1 MKIKDNSVVIATT
14 AGLLAD
20 ILGEKLRDAY
30 FNVSIAATAEDL
42 AVRVRTA
49 FPKFV
54 FIEHCFYGIGTDAF
68 IQRMAKRYRAIHI
81 AVWAVSELKP
91 IAAARFIHAGAES
104 FFSMRET
111 NSKIDNALCL
121 ITGGRRYCPSDV
133 EAVIDRKCAFP
144 AIGEEL
150 TKREVDVMKL
160 TFKGKTNNDI
170 AKALLITV
178 HGVKFHKKN
187 IYRKCGGNTVG
198 DIFRFGLERGV
209 FDDEDF

>member
-1 MKIKDNSVVIATT
+1 MRDNSVVIATT
-14 AGLLAD
+14 AGLFAD

-121 ITGGRRYCPSDV
+121 ITGGRRYCPANV
-133 EAVIDRKCAFP
+133 EAFIKNERSYPVIGKEFT
-144 AIGEEL
+144 G
-150 TKREVDVMKL
+150 REIDILKL
-160 TFKGKTNNDI
+160 LADGYKNKDI
-170 AKALLITV
+170 AEALSVSV
-178 HGVKFHKKN
+178 HSVRFHRGN
-187 IYRKCGGNTVG
+187 INRKCGGNPAG
-198 DIFRFGLERGV
+198 EILRYGMERGIIPV
-209 FDDEDF
+209 ETF